1 MPENNNTASGAGLD
15 VSVVI
20 PVYNEEANVRPL
32 ADEVYDALH
41 GQFAFELIFVD
52 DGSTDGTAATLESLA
67 TQHGWVRKFTH
78 DRNRGQSAG
87 VRTGVG
93 FAQAPIIAVLDGDGQ
108 NDPHDIVAMYRQL
121 TDDASVGLV
130 IGERQKRKDRWL
142 RRVSSRVANG
152 VRSKLLGDGIRDTGC
167 GIKVF
172 RRDEFLRLPAFDHM
186 HRFLPALFQRDG
198 RRVLSLPVSHRP
210 RLNGQSKYGLHDR
223 LWVGI
228 SDLIG
233 VMWLKR
239 RSL

>member
-1 MPENNNTASGAGLD
+1 MWFHL
-15 VSVVI
+15 
-20 PVYNEEANVRPL
+20 
-32 ADEVYDALH
+32 
-41 GQFAFELIFVD
+41 F
-52 DGSTDGTAATLESLA
+52 
-67 TQHGWVRKFTH
+67 
-78 DRNRGQSAG
+78 
-87 VRTGVG
+87 G
-93 FAQAPIIAVLDGDGQ
+93 FG
-108 NDPHDIVAMYRQL
+108 
-121 TDDASVGLV
+121 

-167 GIKVF
+167 GLKVF